1 LPEIVVLDS
10 SAVLAVLYG
19 EPGSDFVLKALPGAL
34 LSTVNLAEAH
44 TKLVKD
50 GAPSQ
55 RAWSRLIGL
64 NCTVCGFE
72 DAQARLTG
80 DLVAKTR
87 AHGLSLGDRACLAL
101 AIERNAKAY
110 TADRVWK
117 NVNLGIQVEV
127 IR

>member
-1 LPEIVVLDS
+1 MPDIVVLDS
-10 SAVLAVLYG
+10 SAILALLYD
-19 EPGSDFVLKALPGAL
+19 EPGSDLVLQALPGAL

-55 RAWSRLIGL
+55 RAWSRLTSL

-72 DAQARLTG
+72 DVQARLTG

-117 NVNLGIQVEV
+117 ILNLGIQVEL